1 MKLIKRFPVKKNRY
15 YDVAVFSHNDLT
27 LIVAT
32 AARSTKTYIHIAP
45 ARTSVRAYQG
55 AYHLSDI
62 CDVSSFIAIIQI
74 DIPRSLRGSAT
85 IGAIAP
91 FEQEGWVSQD
101 YTLPNPI
108 SLSLNGHE
116 LTCST
121 MQSVLDVAFEC
132 SHTSSAIRADIQR
145 RINAVTEKQ
154 QCANDKRNALQN
166 DIENK
171 RAEYA
176 RTMNTDPVF
185 VKYGIGRVYSPN
197 DPDAIPFTV
206 GDAVIVLHP
215 QSGSAPT
222 VYSSPAEFIT
232 RHKLDQ

>member
-27 LIVAT
+27 IIAAT

-55 AYHLSDI
+55 AYYLSDI
-62 CDVSSFIAIIQI
+62 CDVSSFIAIVQI
-74 DIPRSLRGSAT
+74 DVPRNLRNCAR
-85 IGAIAP
+85 IDCIAP

-101 YTLPNPI
+101 YIFANPI
-108 SLSLNGHE
+108 PLNGHE
-116 LTCST
+116 LTCSA
-121 MQSVLDVAFEC
+121 MQSMLDSAFEC
-132 SHTSSAIRADIQR
+132 PHTFNAIRADIQR
-145 RINAVTEKQ
+145 RIDAVTEKQ
-154 QCANDKRNALQN
+154 KCANDKRNALQN
-166 DIENK
+166 DIEKK

-185 VKYGIGRVYSPN
+185 IKYGIGRVYSPN
-197 DPDAIPFTV
+197 DPDAIPFTA

-232 RHKLDQ
+232 RHNLDQ